1 MNIDFSGKYVLV
13 TGASR
18 GIGRATA
25 VEFATCGA
33 HVIIHYKENE
43 TAALKTLS
51 MLPGEKH
58 FLLKADLCDSF
69 IVERAVFKALRKAGH
84 IDVLVNNAGIFKE
97 CNMLSCSY
105 NEWQL
110 HINETM
116 NTNFAG
122 MANLTYFVGRQM
134 ASGGGGKIINVSS
147 RGAFRGE
154 PYAPA
159 YGASKAALNQ
169 FSQSLAQLLAPKNV
183 FVYVVAPGFVE
194 TEMSTKA
201 LKGQE
206 GAKIKGQSP
215 LNRVAK
221 PEEVAH
227 AIVLLASDR
236 TEFMTGC
243 ILDIN
248 GASYLRS

>member
-1 MNIDFSGKYVLV
+1 MKIDFSGKNVLV

-25 VEFATCGA
+25 IEFAECGA
-33 HVIIHYKENE
+33 HVIVHYKENE

-58 FLLKADLCDSF
+58 FLLKADLSDSF
-69 IVERAVFKALRKAGH
+69 FVEHAVFKALRKAGR
-84 IDVLVNNAGIFKE
+84 IDILVNNAGIFKE
-97 CNMLSCSY
+97 CDMLTC
-105 NEWQL
+105 NFEEWQL
-110 HINETM
+110 HIKETLQ
-116 NTNFAG
+116 TNFVG
-122 MANLTYFVGRQM
+122 LANLTYLVGRHM
-134 ASGGGGKIINVSS
+134 ASAGGGKIINVSS

-154 PYAPA
+154 PHAPA
-159 YGASKAALNQ
+159 YGASKAAVNQ
-169 FSQSLAQLLAPKNV
+169 FNQSLAQLLAPKHV
-183 FVYVVAPGFVE
+183 FVYAVAPGFVE

-206 GAKIKGQSP
+206 GAKIKSQSP

-227 AIVLLASDR
+227 AIVLLASDK